1 MNQQPKAVQTILLI
15 AILALVLV
23 VVSSSLLTQNG
34 SRLAYSD
41 VLDLLKT
48 NGSSR
53 SFCRATR

>member
-41 VLDLLKT
+41 VPV
-48 NGSSR
+48 
-53 SFCRATR
+53 